1 MIQNIVLDTNALLM
15 AISARGEYH
24 MAWQAFLNGEYNL
37 CITNE
42 IVEEYHEVLSRNI
55 NPYVADSIVFTILS
69 RHNVYR
75 TDAHFRF
82 NLIQQD
88 PDDNKFVDCAIAS
101 NAKYIVTEDHHF
113 DILKHISFPRVEVI
127 NLKDFIDTLS

>member
-1 MIQNIVLDTNALLM
+1 MNVPHTNDTEYSFRHQR
-15 AISARGEYH
+15 SAYG
-24 MAWQAFLNGEYNL
+24 NL
-37 CITNE
+37 CPRR
-42 IVEEYHEVLSRNI
+42 VS
-55 NPYVADSIVFTILS
+55 
-69 RHNVYR
+69 R

-127 NLKDFIDTLS
+127 TLKDFIDTL